1 MKNKD
6 DLREVN
12 EESLNIVSMS
22 FNSHIMLF
30 VKNNGECYITDGN
43 ANPSEMNLN
52 INTKIL
58 AEYSLFSLKNSLK
71 LTGSLNK
78 KYLIKVACGTSHVI
92 LLTHAGMVF
101 SLGKG
106 ENGQLGHGDTKDSGE
121 PQMITSLLNFRIFEI
136 SVGGDHNL
144 ALGSMRD
151 LARKSTSSLNTLENK
166 KEQIFLYS
174 WGDNSKGQIGLKK
187 NLQLSNAPKLI
198 EYFTNK
204 NLTIKKISCGI
215 DHSLVL
221 TDNGK
226 VFGFG
231 SNTHNQL
238 GFENSQSEGNSTNCV
253 YEPFRIRY
261 KTYNNSD
268 IKIKHKFLYVKCSSF
283 SSLLI
288 TDRNIVILY
297 GNNHREDDQIFCRNL
312 ICKEKNSNKNVNLYE
327 IIHLESPSDSE
338 INFILKNE
346 NLFILYDKI
355 KYDLSLETQV
365 EFHIESPIPTEEN
378 IINKIRENFHLRLH
392 TNSNELEGE
401 YVHSH
406 TQQTPDDTGFLHDFE
421 ISKEFFSDNASTNE
435 LFDNN
440 ISFEQSIEELRNY
453 ISLVGISFVGDPG
466 NSSLSFRP
474 KNLPKKTQQ
483 EEDYHRKLVEDNR
496 KRYMR
501 FLKDKHEE
509 ERRIKDKQDRKKLK
523 LKKLQEVWENE
534 ILPNWFKK
542 KRDYNYI
549 KKYFYEGIPT
559 SLRGRVW
566 LLCIG
571 NNFSITPE
579 YYEIEVKKAVN
590 ILQQL
595 QYSEIQAK
603 NEVNNININ
612 RSNFNNSNN
621 NLSKS
626 NDNSE
631 KILTTVSNNKYNIK
645 IIDKEKSIKYIDLDI
660 ERTFPYLGIFKGN
673 SPLGED
679 LREILQAFVASRP
692 DIGYVRKINN

>member
-1 MKNKD
+1 MNSKD
-6 DLREVN
+6 DIREIN
-12 EESLNIVSMS
+12 EECMNIVSMS
-22 FNSHIMLF
+22 YNSHILFF
-30 VKNNGECYITDGN
+30 VKNNGECNITDGHSSN
-43 ANPSEMNLN
+43 SEINLN
-52 INTKIL
+52 INNKIL
-58 AEYSLFSLKNSLK
+58 AEYTQLTLKNSLK

-78 KYLIKVACGTSHVI
+78 KYLIKVACGANHAI

-106 ENGQLGHGDTKDSGE
+106 EYGQLGHGDTKDSEE

-136 SVGGDHNL
+136 SVGGVHNL

-151 LARKSTSSLNTLENK
+151 LGRKSTSSLSTLENK

-174 WGDNSKGQIGLKK
+174 WGDNSKGQIGQGK
-187 NLQLSNAPKLI
+187 NIQLSNSPKLI
-198 EYFTNK
+198 EFFTNK
-204 NLTIKKISCGI
+204 NFTIKRISSGI
-215 DHSLVL
+215 EHSLIL

-226 VFGFG
+226 LFGFG
-231 SNTHNQL
+231 SNSHFQL
-238 GFENSQSEGNSTNCV
+238 GFENPKNEESLSNCL
-253 YEPFRIRY
+253 YEPCRIRY
-261 KTYNNSD
+261 KACKNSE
-268 IKIKHKFLYVKCSSF
+268 IKMKHKFFYVKCSSY
-283 SSLLI
+283 SSLLV
-288 TDRNIVILY
+288 TDRNIVIIY
-297 GNNHREDDQIFCRNL
+297 GNNYRENDVIFSRNIIL
-312 ICKEKNSNKNVNLYE
+312 KEKKSNKNVNLHE
-327 IIHLESPSDSE
+327 IINFESGSEQE
-338 INFILKNE
+338 INFIIKNE
-346 NLFILYDKI
+346 KLIILYDKM
-355 KYDLSLETQV
+355 KFDLSLEKQV
-365 EFHIESPIPTEEN
+365 EFSIESPIPTEEN
-378 IINKIRENFHLRLH
+378 IIHKIKENFHIRLH

-401 YVHSH
+401 YINSY
-406 TQQTPDDTGFLHDFE
+406 TQETPDDTGFLHDFE

-440 ISFEQSIEELRNY
+440 LSFEQSIEELRNY

-474 KNLPKKTQQ
+474 KNLPKKTEQ
-483 EEDYHRKLVEDNR
+483 EEYYHRKLVEENR
-496 KRYMR
+496 KRYIK
-501 FLKDKHEE
+501 FLKEKQEE
-509 ERRIKDKQDRKKLK
+509 ERKIKEKQDKKKLK

-595 QYSEIQAK
+595 QNSEIQAR
-603 NEVNNININ
+603 NEVSNKNNITNT
-612 RSNFNNSNN
+612 SNN
-621 NLSKS
+621 VNNLPGS
-626 NDNSE
+626 SE
-631 KILTTVSNNKYNIK
+631 KIMTTTPNNKYNIK

-660 ERTFPYLGIFKGN
+660 ERTFPYLGIFKGS

-679 LREILQAFVASRP
+679 LREILQVFVASRP
-692 DIGYVRKINN
+692 DIGYVIKN